1 MGGILFRI
9 LGFFEGRRIH
19 LPHSNDGI
27 RPTSDI
33 SVDLHVA
40 PSHLR
45 VYLKCSKTDPFG
57 AGFTLHLGC
66 TKDLCPVAAMLS
78 HLAYSPSDEGF
89 LFKFKDSK
97 PLSRNC
103 ELGLALQEVSVDTSA
118 CSGHSFRI
126 RVTTTAAR
134 AGLNTSL
141 IQVLGRCKSAA
152 FMKYTY

>member
-1 MGGILFRI
+1 MGDILSRI
-9 LGFFEGRRIH
+9 LGVFEGRRIH

-40 PSHLR
+40 TSHLR

-66 TKDLCPVAAMLS
+66 TKDVCPVAATLS
-78 HLAYSPSDEGF
+78 HLACRQHDEGF
-89 LFKFKDSK
+89 LFKFKDGK
-97 PLSRNC
+97 PLSHDC
-103 ELGLALQEVSVDTSA
+103 FCHELGLALQEVGVDTSG

-126 RVTTTAAR
+126 GVASSVASTFEVVRPGSGC
-134 AGLNTSL
+134 GL
-141 IQVLGRCKSAA
+141 VLL
-152 FMKYTY
+152 